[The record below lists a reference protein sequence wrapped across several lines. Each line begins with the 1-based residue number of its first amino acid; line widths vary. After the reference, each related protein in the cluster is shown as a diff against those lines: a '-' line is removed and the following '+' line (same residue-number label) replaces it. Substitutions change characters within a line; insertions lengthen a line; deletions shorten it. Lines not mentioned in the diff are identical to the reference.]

1 MKRNAMQ
8 WTGRR
13 AVLTATV
20 LATAV
25 GFTIAGCD
33 TTPRAARNAFDQ
45 YQVGNYAAAVAEIRP
60 LAGKKDEN
68 YVLNNCRLGSCA
80 LAAGNL
86 NDAENAF
93 MNAYRVLDA
102 TGVNDA
108 GRQLGAAVVWEG
120 IKVWKGEPFE
130 QAMAHYY
137 LGVIFLLQGDYENA
151 RAAFENSLFKVHEYA
166 SKDDFEHYQMVES
179 NFALGYFGLGFC
191 YLRLNQ
197 PDKAQA
203 AFARAQQINPALAN
217 LIAQAQQPGVN
228 TLIFVDEGRGPR
240 KAAKG
245 WYDEQSVFGPTP
257 AQVGPVPQITAFADG
272 NVISNPQ
279 VLYSTVD
286 TLAMA
291 QERRW
296 QDIDTLREAKAIFGT
311 GAMAAGAGMMAY
323 GADRGN
329 RDLEWAGLG
338 TALFGAAVA
347 ASSQADTRQWGML
360 PRTVYI
366 IPAIVAPGT
375 HVFYVQAGGSQ
386 SAPLTTTIA
395 PPDPAHPRDN
405 VFYFRLLPPP
415 GVVIVR

>member
-1 MKRNAMQ
+1 MKRA
-8 WTGRR
+8 
-13 AVLTATV
+13 AFLTAV
-20 LATAV
+20 MVAGAGL
-25 GFTIAGCD
+25 GLAGCND
-33 TTPRAARNAFDQ
+33 MPRAARNAFAD
-45 YQVGNYAAAVAEIRP
+45 YQAGSYAAAAAQLRP
-60 LAGKKDEN
+60 LAHKRDEN
-68 YVLNNCRLGSCA
+68 YVLNNCRLGSCD

-86 NDAENAF
+86 DEAQQSF
-93 MNAYRVLDA
+93 MNAYNVLNA
-102 TGVNDA
+102 TGVNDP

-120 IKVWKGEPFE
+120 VKVWKGEPFE

-137 LGVIFLLQGDYENA
+137 LGMIFLLHGDYENA

-166 SKDDFEHYQMVES
+166 SKDDFEHYSMVES

-191 YLRLNQ
+191 YLRLSQ

-203 AFARAQQINPALAN
+203 AFARAQQINPGLAT

-257 AQVGPVPQITAFADG
+257 AQAGPIPQVTAFADG
-272 NVISNPQ
+272 QVITNPQ
-279 VLYSTVD
+279 ILYSTVD

-296 QDIDTLREAKAIFGT
+296 QDIDTLRETKAIFGT
-311 GAMAAGAGMMAY
+311 GAMAAGAGMLAY
-323 GADRGN
+323 GADRGSSN
-329 RDLEWAGLG
+329 WEIAGLATMG
-338 TALFGAAVA
+338 AGALIA
-347 ASSQADTRQWGML
+347 ASSHADTRFWGML

-375 HVFYVQAGGSQ
+375 HVFTVQANGVQ
-386 SAPLTTTIA
+386 SAPLQTTITPA
-395 PPDPAHPRDN
+395 DPAHPRDN
-405 VFYFRLLPPP
+405 VFYFRLVPPAR
-415 GVVIVR
+415 VW